1 MCTAL
6 TLKAKDK
13 HLFGRNMDIETSFG
27 QSVVITPR
35 DYQWDFKFVPA
46 QKMQYATIGMGFNLP
61 LNGKTYPLYAEC
73 ANEKGLAMAGLNFPH
88 TAHYEKPTNNKNTLQ
103 LAPYEITPYILC
115 NFTSVK
121 EVREWFKNNDISIV
135 NEPITPQL
143 PVAPLHFIV
152 ADKYDDCIV
161 IEPTAEGIKIYDNQ
175 LGIMSNNPTFD
186 WHLQNL
192 AFYQNLGV
200 SQKEESNWNG
210 LEIAPFGEG
219 FASVGLPGD
228 WTPPA
233 RFIRTAFLKVC
244 SDRCID
250 SYEKGISQFFHIL
263 DNVAMVEG
271 SIRIPNQF
279 KKDGPL
285 LNELTLYSS
294 AIDLEDGIYYYKTY
308 YNNQINAIDMHC
320 EQLDGSTPISY
331 PFANKQAILYV
342 NK

>member
-6 TLKAKDK
+6 TLKAQDK

-27 QSVVITPR
+27 QSIVITPR
-35 DYQWDFKFVPA
+35 EYVWDFKFVPA
-46 QKMQYATIGMGFNLP
+46 QKMQYATIGMASNFKLGD
-61 LNGKTYPLYAEC
+61 KHYPLYAEC
-73 ANEKGLAMAGLNFPH
+73 ANEKGLAIAGLNFPH
-88 TAHYEKPTNNKNTLQ
+88 NAHYVTPHTQANTIQ
-103 LAPYEITPYILC
+103 LAPYELAPYLLS
-115 NFTSVK
+115 NFTTVQ
-121 EVREWFKNNDISIV
+121 EVRRWFQEHSISIV
-135 NEPITPQL
+135 NEPIAPQL
-143 PVAPLHFIV
+143 PIAPLHFII
-152 ADKYDDCIV
+152 ADSSEDCIV
-161 IEPTAEGIKIYDNQ
+161 VEPTVEGIKIYDNK

-244 SDRCID
+244 SDQCID
-250 SYEKGISQFFHIL
+250 TYEKGIAQFFHIL

-279 KKDGPL
+279 QKDGPL
-285 LNELTLYSS
+285 LDELTLYSS
-294 AIDLEDGIYYYKTY
+294 AINLEDGIYYYKTY

-320 EQLDGSTPISY
+320 ENLQSNEPISY
-331 PFANKQAILYV
+331 PFARQQAIHYV